1 MDPNTYKEVFA
12 SSYADDLEPI
22 VKLLAANGIEGK
34 IYTVGTDYNPSFVA
48 QRAPDA
54 VKLAVTLENFEA
66 AQAILI
72 ANGLVMEGDDEMGLR
87 QMLGDLDD
95 DELLEMIADERRQ
108 VPDQVAMARKLLQ
121 ERGHVPE
128 PTAVAAKMDAINAEE
143 RKPKSISTGNRIFLG
158 FLFFLIP
165 LLGIAAGLV
174 VIAFRGT
181 DARGDKY
188 WLYSNTDRILFGT
201 VGVLNFAIYATMYT
215 YLGVLGIW

>member
-1 MDPNTYKEVFA
+1 MDPNAYKEVFA

-22 VKLLAANGIEGK
+22 VKLLAVNGIEGK
-34 IYTVGTDYNPSFVA
+34 IYTEGTDYNPSFVA
-48 QRAPDA
+48 HRAPDA

-95 DELLEMIADERRQ
+95 EELLEMIADERRQ

-121 ERGHVPE
+121 ERGHAPE
-128 PTAVAAKMDAINAEE
+128 PTAIAAKTEAITAEE
-143 RKPKSISTGNRIFLG
+143 RKPKTIATANRILLG

-165 LLGIAAGLV
+165 LLGIAGGLV
-174 VIAFRGT
+174 VITFRGT

-188 WLYSNTDRILFGT
+188 WLYSNTDRIIFGI
-201 VGVLNFAIYATMYT
+201 VGVCNFVIYTTVYA
-215 YLGVLGIW
+215 YLGILGFL